1 MLDYWKSLS
10 ANEKFFL
17 VLKFLIGLLFL
28 IFIVR
33 NWQSIEVNLVFFKL
47 SLPLTLVILL
57 SAGLGA
63 FIASFWFIKKIND
76 KNTEIKR
83 LANKQLELEKSTT
96 SND

>member
-1 MLDYWKSLS
+1 
-10 ANEKFFL
+10 
-17 VLKFLIGLLFL
+17 LKFLIGLLFL

-83 LANKQLELEKSTT
+83 LANKQLELEKNTT